1 MCFGDQQNQRTR
13 NRWVQQTNGEA
24 FTMLPWFE
32 GMAPAEK
39 RLKDGWFEWNPKSK
53 VICFLLWESP
63 KGAIVDM
70 WFYLM
75 SFVILV
81 ILV

>member
-1 MCFGDQQNQRTR
+1 MCFGDQHKTNGR
-13 NRWVQQTNGEA
+13 NGEA

-32 GMAPAEK
+32 SMGPGEEK
-39 RLKDGWFEWNPKSK
+39 MERIEWFEWDPKSK

-81 ILV
+81 